1 MNKKRKKEIRIQ
13 ILELSMLHYSD
24 EIFQDLDNI
33 KNKLEWIRDEE
44 KKYYKNISKNIEYL
58 EESITILKEAID
70 SFSEYFKSNDI
81 IDLVRKITN
90 TLEMI
95 CE

>member
-1 MNKKRKKEIRIQ
+1 
-13 ILELSMLHYSD
+13 MLYYSD

-58 EESITILKEAID
+58 EETITILKEVVD
-70 SFSEYFKSNDI
+70 SFSNSFKSNDI
-81 IDLVRKITN
+81 IGLVKKLTN

-95 CE
+95 R